1 LKLEEIQ
8 LAKKHAYI
16 KENYEKWNF
25 LEAFSASDD
34 YKTEPI
40 DFYFEFKKSSTCS
53 LAELVKKE
61 HRYICNDGYIKEHS
75 IDDLSECIVVH
86 NRKQALKIFA
96 NINRIFDDYL
106 SKAGLEGIEYY
117 RQYFEISVRRDGM
130 PKHLF
135 TKDEIEALMRNADDR
150 NNNGLVIDENGYAR
164 IISDE
169 ENTSLYP
176 VHIETWGAGNNYVG
190 KYSKLY
196 ALEESYKFCLYGWY
210 WYLVTRE
217 VQYVDFLCRRI

>member
-1 LKLEEIQ
+1 MKLEEIQ

-16 KENYEKWNF
+16 KENYENWNF

-106 SKAGLEGIEYY
+106 KD
-117 RQYFEISVRRDGM
+117 ISNLVYIGNNALQSVDSWSWTSLGM
-130 PKHLF
+130 PS
-135 TKDEIEALMRNADDR
+135 
-150 NNNGLVIDENGYAR
+150 V
-164 IISDE
+164 
-169 ENTSLYP
+169 
-176 VHIETWGAGNNYVG
+176 V
-190 KYSKLY
+190 
-196 ALEESYKFCLYGWY
+196 
-210 WYLVTRE
+210 YLGSHKP
-217 VQYVDFLCRRI
+217 D

>member
-1 LKLEEIQ
+1 MKLEEIQ

-25 LEAFSASDD
+25 LEDFSASDD

-117 RQYFEISVRRDGM
+117 RQYFE
-130 PKHLF
+130 
-135 TKDEIEALMRNADDR
+135 
-150 NNNGLVIDENGYAR
+150 YAYS
-164 IISDE
+164 SDKPVLRKVSIVLAVYPLLATLLYG
-169 ENTSLYP
+169 TSLSLTGP
-176 VHIETWGAGNNYVG
+176 HHCPILRVAI
-190 KYSKLY
+190 K
-196 ALEESYKFCLYGWY
+196 
-210 WYLVTRE
+210 
-217 VQYVDFLCRRI
+217 